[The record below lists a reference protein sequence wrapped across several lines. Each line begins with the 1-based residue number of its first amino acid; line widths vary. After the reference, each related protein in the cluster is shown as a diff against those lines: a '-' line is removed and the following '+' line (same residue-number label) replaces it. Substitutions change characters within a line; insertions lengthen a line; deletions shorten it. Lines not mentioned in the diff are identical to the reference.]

1 MITGGTVL
9 QIKRAILNAENVIQL
24 SRAVEQSIQT
34 FRAYKLFNP
43 QLSYNENAIIADA
56 NLQSGFADT
65 LRLAHQR
72 SKVLVDRERLKTTE
86 LQQELDLL

>member
-24 SRAVEQSIQT
+24 NRAVEQSIQA
-34 FRAYKLFNP
+34 FHAYKLFNP
-43 QLSYNENAIIADA
+43 KLSYNENAIIADA

-72 SKVLVDRERLKTTE
+72 NKVLVDRERLKTTE
-86 LQQELDLL
+86 LQQELDL